1 MTGQT
6 DKAVKGT
13 ERKGCHTHT
22 HTDML
27 MKYITA
33 VHDTEWKHTHHLVQL
48 FSRLMAP
55 TQSQDQNFRR
65 TEVMSP

>member
-6 DKAVKGT
+6 DKAVKSGINR
-13 ERKGCHTHT
+13 EGGVTHT
-22 HTDML
+22 HTL

-33 VHDTEWKHTHHLVQL
+33 VHDTEWTHTHHLVQL

-55 TQSQDQNFRR
+55 TQRRDQEF
-65 TEVMSP
+65 

>member
-6 DKAVKGT
+6 DKAVKTRT
-13 ERKGCHTHT
+13 EREGCHT

-65 TEVMSP
+65 TEVMNP